1 MRENEIDITACDREP
16 IHLLGTIQSFGFLLT
31 VSNDWH
37 VVHASSNLSHYLN
50 VSAKAAL
57 GNLLDGIF
65 LPGAMHAIR
74 GAVQGIASPLAV
86 ERLFNLPLQESNH
99 FDLAVHRSDGWIV
112 IEAEPSAD
120 ENKFDAASSTRTM
133 IARLQGPTTVLELCQ
148 EAARQVRALT
158 GFDRVMVYR
167 FDEDGSGEVVA
178 ERVQSMLQ
186 PYLGLHY
193 PASDIPRQARELY
206 LRNTLRLIADVDDA
220 PVAIEMAQEHESVPL
235 DLTLSGLR
243 SVSPIHLQYLR
254 NMGVAASMSISIL
267 QRGKLWGLIV
277 CHHVKPRQLSLN
289 LRTTAELFGQM
300 FSFMLESRQR
310 DVEQVHE
317 RFHRDQHDELMV
329 SLGHGGPV
337 FEMLEGA
344 VDKLRTMIECDGFA
358 MSINGRFL
366 ASGSVPTQA
375 AIGKFCE
382 FLGRTSLQK
391 IFASDH
397 LISLYPLA
405 ATFENTVAGVL
416 VIPLMGMKNSHLYFF
431 REPWDHER
439 EWAGDP
445 RKAEATELAGDLLRP
460 RTSFAAWTEQ
470 VRGHCKPWSLEDRQT
485 AEHFRVSLRE
495 LVFNQSDSAELSRV
509 EASATHELLIAELNH
524 RVRNILG
531 LVRGMVSQSHD
542 GVAHVEDFIES
553 ISGRIEA
560 LARAHDQ
567 ITAVQWADAPL
578 SKLVE
583 AESLAY
589 LMPGT
594 DRLIA
599 VGPGVL
605 LNPYSFPTVA
615 LVVHELMTNSAK
627 YGALSTLAGQVGITW
642 AVDSA
647 GSLGIRWEEKN
658 GPLVREPTRRGFGT
672 TLINRS
678 IPFNLKGTATIEYPP
693 GGLIANFTIPPA
705 FFCLSSISEGPAL
718 PQRPVTLNQL
728 DGDVLVLEDNLIIA
742 LDAEDILLR
751 LGATRVHTASSV
763 REALRVISEETITF
777 ALLDFSLGKENS
789 REVALLLNANGVP
802 LLFASGYGDALQL
815 PIELR
820 HIRVISKPYNLESFR
835 EAEI

>member
-1 MRENEIDITACDREP
+1 MRYTETDITSCDREP
-16 IHLLGTIQSFGFLLT
+16 IHLLGAIQSFGFLLT
-31 VSNDWH
+31 VSSDWH
-37 VVHASSNLSHYLN
+37 IVHASSNLSRYLN

-57 GNLLDGIF
+57 GKPLDGIL

-74 GAVQGIASPLAV
+74 GTVQAMASPMAV
-86 ERLFNLPLQESNH
+86 ERIFNLPMQELKH

-112 IEAEPSAD
+112 IEAEPSAE

-167 FDEDGSGEVVA
+167 FDGDGSGEVVA
-178 ERVQSMLQ
+178 ERAQSMLQ

-193 PASDIPRQARELY
+193 PASDIPQQARELY

-220 PVAIEMAQEHESVPL
+220 PVAVEMAVQRESLPL

-267 QRGKLWGLIV
+267 QRGTLWGLIV
-277 CHHVKPRQLSLN
+277 CHHGKPRQLSLN

-317 RFHRDQHDELMV
+317 RFRRDQDDQLMA
-329 SLGHGGPV
+329 SLAQGGSL

-344 VDKLRTMIECDGFA
+344 TDKLRAMIGCDGFA
-358 MSINGRFL
+358 MSIDGRFL
-366 ASGSVPTQA
+366 SSGLVPPQA
-375 AIGKFCE
+375 AIAEFCAY
-382 FLGRTSLQK
+382 LASRSPQD
-391 IFASDH
+391 IFASDY
-397 LISLYPLA
+397 LASLYPPA
-405 ATFENTVAGVL
+405 AAFEDTAAGVL
-416 VIPLMGMKNSHLYFF
+416 VIPLASMKKSYLFFF
-431 REPWDHER
+431 RQPWNHER

-445 RKAEATELAGDLLRP
+445 RKAAATEPAGDLLRP

-470 VRGHCKPWSLEDRQT
+470 VRGHCKPWSMDDRRT
-485 AEHFRVSLRE
+485 AEHFRASLRE
-495 LVFNQSDSAELSRV
+495 VVFNRSDSADLSRV
-509 EASATHELLIAELNH
+509 EVAAQHELLVAELNH

-531 LVRGMVSQSHD
+531 LVRGMVSQSHG
-542 GVAHVEDFIES
+542 GVAHVEDFIER
-553 ISGRIEA
+553 ISGRIQA

-567 ITAVQWADAPL
+567 INTVQWADAPL

-589 LMPGT
+589 VMPGI

-599 VGPGVL
+599 AGPGVL

-615 LVVHELMTNSAK
+615 LVIHELMTNSAK
-627 YGALSTLAGQVGITW
+627 YGALSTLAGQVEVTW
-642 AVDSA
+642 AVDGS
-647 GSLGIRWEEKN
+647 GSLGIRWEEKK
-658 GPLVREPTRRGFGT
+658 GPLVREPMGRGFGA

-693 GGLIANFTIPPA
+693 SGLIANFTIPPA
-705 FFCLSSISEGPAL
+705 FFCLSSVSEGPAL

-751 LGATRVHTASSV
+751 LGATRVHTASNV
-763 REALRVISEETITF
+763 REALHVISQETITF
-777 ALLDFSLGKENS
+777 ALLDFSLGEENS
-789 REVALLLNANGVP
+789 REIALLLHASGIP
-802 LLFASGYGDALQL
+802 LLFASGYGNALQL
-815 PIELR
+815 PDELR
-820 HIRVISKPYNLESFR
+820 HVRVISKPYNLESFR
-835 EAEI
+835 EAEF